1 MRCGGTRAQQR
12 LAGVKTTGCI
22 LSYGLDFWS
31 QMQVLLSVVCGK
43 RETITD
49 QMQAVNEGTQGRH
62 GSNKERPPWMA
73 RGSIRG
79 CCVYTSLP
87 IPPHQTRHNIF
98 AHLFEKLH
106 VNDRT
111 SILLWIALHCSS
123 RDSSL
128 SSHVAFQRNMKLLSH
143 WGKSKSC
150 SAAVLWAALCSIA
163 LETGLIGM
171 CGPNSPHCLKLAGFM
186 FTTIGFGIAALDC
199 LCFAVRECV
208 CDIKSAK
215 LIPVS
220 PLSIILEYMTLVIAW
235 CLL

>member
-1 MRCGGTRAQQR
+1 MNLIKEAHFYGFRMYQRPWRSHRRA
-12 LAGVKTTGCI
+12 G
-22 LSYGLDFWS
+22 
-31 QMQVLLSVVCGK
+31 
-43 RETITD
+43 
-49 QMQAVNEGTQGRH
+49 
-62 GSNKERPPWMA
+62 
-73 RGSIRG
+73 
-79 CCVYTSLP
+79 LP
-87 IPPHQTRHNIF
+87 IPPRQTGRNIF
-98 AHLFEKLH
+98 AYLLPKWYA
-106 VNDRT
+106 NDQT
-111 SILLWIALHCSS
+111 SIFLWIALHGSS

-186 FTTIGFGIAALDC
+186 FTTIEFGIGALDC
-199 LCFAVRECV
+199 LCFAVRV
-208 CDIKSAK
+208 CACSIKSAK

-220 PLSIILEYMTLVIAW
+220 PASIILECMTLVIAW